1 MATLEKHVERPSAGR
16 GNASKGG
23 SSDLPHGRKGGT
35 ESMAEKMD
43 YSEKGSRS
51 HGKTHKDCY

>member
-1 MATLEKHVERPSAGR
+1 MATLEKHVKESNR
-16 GNASKGG
+16 GG
-23 SSDLPHGRKGGT
+23 SKHEGQSDLPHGRKGYT
-35 ESMAEKMD
+35 ESPAEKQD